1 MKRREYRTRVE
12 KNPKKTKKMIS
23 IVLIP
28 MLLFIV
34 GGLSYAGYV
43 YGTTKNVM
51 KDSYEDNG
59 RDKSNLRDSEVE
71 INMDNITVLI
81 MGVDTGIKRGN
92 EDRSRTDSLLFA
104 SLNKKDKSVDLLS
117 IPRDSYVYIPSEGK
131 NDKIA
136 HAHAFG
142 GTMGTID
149 TVENMLDIPVD
160 YYVKLNFD
168 SFVDVVESLG
178 GIEVDVPYEFTESD
192 SNDKKDAIHLM
203 PGEQTLN
210 GEEALA
216 FARTRKQD
224 NDIERGKRQQE
235 VIKSIADKTLSVDSL
250 FNIDK
255 VIKSVGENMATN
267 MSFSEM
273 KSLFSYVAKGDDL
286 KINTLNL
293 SGSDNMS
300 NGVYYWMLDEQNL
313 SNIELRMKEHLE
325 IERPRDNETD
335 KQVEEEL
342 NNL

>member
-28 MLLFIV
+28 MLLLIV
-34 GGLSYAGYV
+34 GGLSYAGYI

-71 INMDNITVLI
+71 INMDNITILI

-92 EDRSRTDSLLFA
+92 EDRSRTDSLLLA

-142 GTMGTID
+142 GTTGTID

-313 SNIELRMKEHLE
+313 NNIELRMKEHLE
-325 IERPRDNETD
+325 IERPRDSETD

>member
-1 MKRREYRTRVE
+1 M
-12 KNPKKTKKMIS
+12 
-23 IVLIP
+23 
-28 MLLFIV
+28 
-34 GGLSYAGYV
+34 
-43 YGTTKNVM
+43 
-51 KDSYEDNG
+51 
-59 RDKSNLRDSEVE
+59 
-71 INMDNITVLI
+71 
-81 MGVDTGIKRGN
+81 
-92 EDRSRTDSLLFA
+92 
-104 SLNKKDKSVDLLS
+104 
-117 IPRDSYVYIPSEGK
+117 
-131 NDKIA
+131 
-136 HAHAFG
+136 
-142 GTMGTID
+142 
-149 TVENMLDIPVD
+149 
-160 YYVKLNFD
+160 
-168 SFVDVVESLG
+168 ESLG

-313 SNIELRMKEHLE
+313 SNIEVRMKEHLE
-325 IERPRDNETD
+325 IDRPRDNETD
-335 KQVEEEL
+335 KQIEEEL

>member
-216 FARTRKQD
+216 FARTRK
-224 NDIERGKRQQE
+224 RYR
-235 VIKSIADKTLSVDSL
+235 A
-250 FNIDK
+250 
-255 VIKSVGENMATN
+255 
-267 MSFSEM
+267 
-273 KSLFSYVAKGDDL
+273 
-286 KINTLNL
+286 
-293 SGSDNMS
+293 
-300 NGVYYWMLDEQNL
+300 W
-313 SNIELRMKEHLE
+313 
-325 IERPRDNETD
+325 
-335 KQVEEEL
+335 
-342 NNL
+342 